1 MRRRAL
7 PSALGA
13 LGQRTERRMLSLVME
28 LSRASNSA
36 TVPLKPSSRVLKNEV
51 DSRLSGVGREV
62 DGFKGI
68 DWVLEVGVGWWKW

>member
-1 MRRRAL
+1 MGSEL
-7 PSALGA
+7 
-13 LGQRTERRMLSLVME
+13 EREAYHPAFHLSLV
-28 LSRASNSA
+28 LPPN
-36 TVPLKPSSRVLKNEV
+36 RVLKNEV